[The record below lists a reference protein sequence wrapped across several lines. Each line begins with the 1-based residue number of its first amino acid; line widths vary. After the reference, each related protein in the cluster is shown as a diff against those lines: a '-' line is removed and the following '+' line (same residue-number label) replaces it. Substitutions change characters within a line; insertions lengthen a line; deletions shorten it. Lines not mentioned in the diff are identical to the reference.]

1 MGGAFMNNLIHV
13 LKRYRFVIGIAIV
26 LGIFT
31 VFVPDIGRKTID
43 NTLAQ
48 LIQMLFIIPPVFIL
62 LGLLDVWVP
71 REIMTKFMGDNSGIK
86 GIVLSFLLGS
96 MAAGPLYGAFPVA
109 AIFMKKGAR
118 FSNVLI
124 FLGAW
129 STTKIPLLMFEYASL
144 GWKFATTRLIV
155 DIFGIY
161 IIARLID
168 KFISKNEIAKIY
180 AAAESSTEAHGLN
193 SGMKKIK

>member
-1 MGGAFMNNLIHV
+1 MNNLIHV

-161 IIARLID
+161 IIARLIE

>member
-1 MGGAFMNNLIHV
+1 
-13 LKRYRFVIGIAIV
+13 
-26 LGIFT
+26 
-31 VFVPDIGRKTID
+31 
-43 NTLAQ
+43 
-48 LIQMLFIIPPVFIL
+48 
-62 LGLLDVWVP
+62 
-71 REIMTKFMGDNSGIK
+71 
-86 GIVLSFLLGS
+86 
-96 MAAGPLYGAFPVA
+96 
-109 AIFMKKGAR
+109 
-118 FSNVLI
+118 
-124 FLGAW
+124 
-129 STTKIPLLMFEYASL
+129 MFEYASL

>member
-1 MGGAFMNNLIHV
+1 MNNIIHV

>member
-1 MGGAFMNNLIHV
+1 MNNLIHV

-144 GWKFATTRLIV
+144 GRKFATTRLIV

>member
-1 MGGAFMNNLIHV
+1 MNNIIHV

-168 KFISKNEIAKIY
+168 KFISKNEFAKIY

>member
-1 MGGAFMNNLIHV
+1 MNNIIHV

-180 AAAESSTEAHGLN
+180 AAAESSTEAHG
-193 SGMKKIK
+193 KIK

>member
-1 MGGAFMNNLIHV
+1 MNNLIHV

-71 REIMTKFMGDNSGIK
+71 REIMTKFMGDKSGIK

-161 IIARLID
+161 IIARLIE

-180 AAAESSTEAHGLN
+180 AAAESSTEAHGLD

>member
-1 MGGAFMNNLIHV
+1 MNNLIHV

-71 REIMTKFMGDNSGIK
+71 REIMTKFMGDNSAIK

>member
-1 MGGAFMNNLIHV
+1 MNNLIHV